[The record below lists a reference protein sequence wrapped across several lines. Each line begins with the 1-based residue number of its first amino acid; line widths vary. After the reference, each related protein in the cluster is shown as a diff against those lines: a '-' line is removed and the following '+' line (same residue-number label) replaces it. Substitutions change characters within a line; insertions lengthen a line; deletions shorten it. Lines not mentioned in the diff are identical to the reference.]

1 MKTITIEQLNSILV
15 NFMTKINLVNPVCFP
30 FFDVL
35 LKTGIRPEELFR
47 RENWLLNPDLSLTLR
62 PLKRNNNRII
72 SKESIND
79 DFFDFLFNPDSIIPE
94 ISAKYLQ
101 RWFNVIMRRS
111 FFVDTKPVTLYLF
124 RYNYISNL
132 FINPVDAT
140 PQNVITGHQSLAM
153 TQRYYNSRIF
163 ELQPLIETRN

>member
-1 MKTITIEQLNSILV
+1 
-15 NFMTKINLVNPVCFP
+15 MTKVNEINPVCLP

-35 LKTGIRPEELFR
+35 LATGIRPEELFVK
-47 RENWLLNPDLSLTLR
+47 ENWSLNSDLSLNLK

-72 SKESIND
+72 AKELIND
-79 DFFDFLFNPDSIIPE
+79 VYFDFLFNPDTNVPL

-111 FFVDTKPVTLYLF
+111 FFVSTKPVTLYLF

-132 FINPVDAT
+132 FLNPVDNT
-140 PQNVITGHQSLAM
+140 PQNIITGHQTLAM
-153 TQRYYNSRIF
+153 TQRYYNSKIF
-163 ELQPLIETRN
+163 ELQ